1 MIVLNLSCDREHR
14 FEGWFGSADAFELQR
29 QASQVTCPVCG
40 SADISRRPS
49 APYVNT
55 GVVARAESKAT
66 TARQDQAEAAP
77 PALNPDAVATVL
89 AMMRR
94 IGRDSEDVGQKFP
107 DEARRIHYG
116 ESAVR
121 NIKGQASGSE
131 VRELVEEGIM
141 VLPLPS
147 DEGLH

>member
-1 MIVLNLSCDREHR
+1 MIVLNLSCDREHQ
-14 FEGWFGSADAFELQR
+14 FEGWFGSADAFESQR
-29 QASQVTCPVCG
+29 ETGQITCPVCG
-40 SADISRRPS
+40 SAVISRRPS

-55 GVVARAESKAT
+55 GAVARAEPKA
-66 TARQDQAEAAP
+66 AAAPEHRGEAAP
-77 PALNPDAVATVL
+77 PLNPDAVATVL

-94 IGRDSEDVGQKFP
+94 IGRESEDVGERFP
-107 DEARRIHYG
+107 DEARRIHHG
-116 ESAVR
+116 ESEAR

-131 VRELVEEGIM
+131 VRELIEEGIM